1 MSAETNKT
9 SPITLQGVCP
19 SCGKTTTFDLLGV
32 QRWPERVAKKSGLPM
47 EQTMWQCRNC
57 ATTLMEASL
66 EPVTNIQAS

>member
-9 SPITLQGVCP
+9 SLITLQGVCP

>member
-57 ATTLMEASL
+57 ATTLMQASL